1 MKGTY
6 KVVTC
11 YSVTHSCIF
20 STDKSPV
27 PLESS
32 SDCDTKKALIVDLAS
47 HTINSKSL
55 SLIPHEYS
63 PKYNKAASHISSASS
78 SPPSSTFVATNN
90 LFLIPPLPTTVVQVD
105 SDSDDEPS
113 LLKRLQTYK
122 HQPPLT
128 ATRLHIA
135 QQVVPCTEQ
144 IDPQTPYKLP
154 SPVLLA
160 SSDED
165 ELPLFSRLRI
175 SKSAPTTTK
184 SATTKDNQTLSDS
197 RFYSKNPK
205 TNSGSKE
212 IPILID

>member
-1 MKGTY
+1 M
-6 KVVTC
+6 
-11 YSVTHSCIF
+11 
-20 STDKSPV
+20 
-27 PLESS
+27 
-32 SDCDTKKALIVDLAS
+32 
-47 HTINSKSL
+47 
-55 SLIPHEYS
+55 
-63 PKYNKAASHISSASS
+63 
-78 SPPSSTFVATNN
+78 
-90 LFLIPPLPTTVVQVD
+90 TVVQVD

-128 ATRLHIA
+128 E
-135 QQVVPCTEQ
+135 QVVSCTEELN
-144 IDPQTPYKLP
+144 PQTPYKLP

-175 SKSAPTTTK
+175 SESAPTTTK

-205 TNSGSKE
+205 TNSSGSKE